1 MALSKWLLLM
11 IAHPEEVPTLLQY
24 YIYHQPKRDITAK
37 QEHAASGWDRA
48 SMRRCWE
55 FLDAAGRSY
64 SAVIKELEGDLAR
77 VVCLFY
83 LVLRALDTIEDDM
96 TLPLAVKQRLLCDFH
111 IHSRTH
117 GWAFEDSGPDEKDRQ
132 LLVEYPLVVAE
143 LGDLAP
149 GYRDAILEIAEK
161 MGRGMADVVARDKS
175 SPYLETIA
183 DYDLYC
189 HYVAGLVGEGLS
201 LLFAASGKESPEI
214 ASQLELSNNM
224 GLLFQKTNIIRDFA
238 EDADEGRFFWPR
250 EIWGVDKYG
259 GGFARAEDMRAG
271 PVVAKSSSAEVEREQ
286 RAQHVLSAMVL
297 DALRHAPGALD
308 YLHMLRNQSVFKFVA
323 IPATMALATLELC
336 FMNPKV
342 FRQNV
347 KIRKATAASLIMRS
361 TSARDVGHIFRDY
374 ARKIHARARPEDPN
388 FIRISVA
395 CGKIEQW
402 CEYHYPSFLHFSS
415 GGNGEKISEVI
426 DSTDARS
433 ATFLASDKVEYERM
447 QTVRLKS
454 VGGDGRR
461 GIVFYLTAAI
471 GLLVVWWGIL
481 RVSH

>member
-1 MALSKWLLLM
+1 MALSKWLLMM
-11 IAHPEEVPTLLQY
+11 IAHPNEVPILLQY
-24 YIYHQPKRDITAK
+24 YIYHKPKRDITAK
-37 QEHAASGWDRA
+37 QEHPTSGWDRA

-64 SAVIKELEGDLAR
+64 SAVIKELEGELAR

-111 IHSRTH
+111 IHSRTP
-117 GWAFEDSGPDEKDRQ
+117 GWAFNESGPDEKDRQ
-132 LLVEYPLVVAE
+132 LLVEYPVVVAE
-143 LGDLAP
+143 LADLAP
-149 GYRDAILEIAEK
+149 GYRDAILAIAEK
-161 MGRGMADVVARDKS
+161 MGRGMADVVARDES

-189 HYVAGLVGEGLS
+189 HHVAGLVGEGLS
-201 LLFAASGKESPEI
+201 LLFAASGKESPDL

-238 EDADEGRFFWPR
+238 EDADQGRFFWPR
-250 EIWGVDKYG
+250 EIWGKDKYG
-259 GGFARAEDMRAG
+259 GGFARAEDMRAR
-271 PVVAKSSSAEVEREQ
+271 PIIAKGSSTEVELEQ
-286 RAQHVLSAMVL
+286 RALHVLSAM
-297 DALRHAPGALD
+297 
-308 YLHMLRNQSVFKFVA
+308 SVFKFVA

-347 KIRKATAASLIMRS
+347 KIRKAMAASLIMRS
-361 TSARDVGHIFRDY
+361 TSAREVAHIFREY

-388 FIRISVA
+388 FIRIGIA

-402 CEYHYPSFLHFSS
+402 CEHHYPSFLHFSS
-415 GGNGEKISEVI
+415 DRNDKRNSEAI
-426 DSTDARS
+426 DPTDARG
-433 ATFLASDKVEYERM
+433 AMFLASEKEEYERT
-447 QTVRLKS
+447 QAVHVRRVSGELGGEEPVIRKGR
-454 VGGDGRR
+454 VGDGAMQ
-461 GIVFYLTAAI
+461 GIVIYAAV
-471 GLLVVWWGIL
+471 GLLAVVYWVL
-481 RVSH
+481 RVPH